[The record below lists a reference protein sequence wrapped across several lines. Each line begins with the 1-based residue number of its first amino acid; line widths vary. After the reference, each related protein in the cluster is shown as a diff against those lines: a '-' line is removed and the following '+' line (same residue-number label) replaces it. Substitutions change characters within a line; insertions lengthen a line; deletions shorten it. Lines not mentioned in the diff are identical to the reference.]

1 MWLAVLASDIQD
13 DGRAAASG
21 GLDRGAARTPA
32 ASATPSAL
40 SQPPLGPH
48 EWGSGRRGRDVAGA
62 RVRRRERAQAAGVLG
77 LREPDGPLGVRAL
90 LRPLRAYRGQQPLGL
105 AALPWPRPASLIA
118 ELLLPL
124 RAYRVA
130 SSPSAWP
137 PCRGRGPSVI
147 AELLLRTAGTR
158 RTTS

>member
-1 MWLAVLASDIQD
+1 MS
-13 DGRAAASG
+13 RARVYADVNVHKPREYWDYENLTVHWGCALLPPSPR
-21 GLDRGAARTPA
+21 LPWPA
-32 ASATPSAL
+32 AP
-40 SQPPLGPH
+40 
-48 EWGSGRRGRDVAGA
+48 
-62 RVRRRERAQAAGVLG
+62 
-77 LREPDGPLGVRAL
+77 
-90 LRPLRAYRGQQPLGL
+90 RP
-105 AALPWPRPASLIA
+105 ALPWPRPASLIA